1 MSVAQ
6 HLRINVASGGTQDN
20 RLADVFISYARTTQ
34 EQARAVAR
42 ILVSAGFTIW
52 IDDELPSHRAFSNVI
67 EEKLREAKAV
77 IVLWSSDARASR
89 WVPAEAEIAHNKDK
103 LIQISLDGALPPLPF
118 NRLQCEMMPQWIG
131 DASHPSWPKI
141 ISSVAELAGKRA
153 AESDQQPIRLSSTPS
168 AKETMLAVLA
178 FDNVSAD
185 QELDYFCDGVAEEI
199 QRTVARGTDLKV
211 VARTS
216 SFQFRGAE
224 KETGNVARALGVSHL
239 LDGSVRRG
247 GERIRIS
254 AELVDCS
261 SHSSVWSDRFDGT
274 LDDIFELQET
284 IAESVAQAL
293 KVALDPPVAAK
304 PIGPL
309 DYERFLRARAI
320 LSGGDYVFDDSAIR
334 AIPLLEAVTSAR
346 ADFAPAWE
354 LLASA
359 RASELRSGHTSQSY
373 AEGRTAVIEAAE
385 TALSL
390 DPKRSSAFVAL
401 AMLEP
406 WGAYTKREA
415 LLEDALAAQPND
427 TVALTELSNF
437 YWSVGRLRDAFAMAE
452 RAYEL
457 DPMMPS
463 AAVLEAALRAYI
475 GDYQGSVSQHRQLYK
490 RWPDNP
496 GMLHH
501 LLNIAATTGEW
512 DAYDEFIGDIDKF
525 DGWQAADLRAA
536 KAYAEAVR
544 NEDDAVRNH
553 RIERY
558 NEVVEKTGTLPLNV
572 ITGGGVF
579 GRAEQALD
587 IAEKASYDY
596 IFEPEGDRA
605 ALHFPGTM
613 FGPWSTIKNYP
624 RFVNLCARLGLC
636 DYWVSS
642 GIWPD
647 RIDELPYD
655 FKAEV
660 HKTLT
665 T

>member
-1 MSVAQ
+1 MCVSLTAT
-6 HLRINVASGGTQDN
+6 GGN
-20 RLADVFISYARTTQ
+20 LGRLVTDVFISYARSTQ
-34 EQARAVAR
+34 DQARAAAR
-42 ILVSAGFTIW
+42 NLESLGYSVW
-52 IDDELPSHRAFSNVI
+52 IDDALPAHRAFSSVI
-67 EEKLREAKAV
+67 EEKLRESKATL
-77 IVLWSSDARASR
+77 VLWSTDARNSR
-89 WVPAEAEIAHNKDK
+89 WVPAEAELAHNEDK

-118 NRLQCEMMPQWIG
+118 NRLQCELMQGWDGSP
-131 DASHPSWPKI
+131 SHPSWAKI
-141 ISSVAELAGKRA
+141 EASVSQLAGEA
-153 AESDQQPIRLSSTPS
+153 ATPQPSKTGSVRQPTRSGEML
-168 AKETMLAVLA
+168 LAVLA
-178 FDNVSAD
+178 FDNISAD
-185 QELDYFCDGVAEEI
+185 PDLNYFCDGVAEEI
-199 QRTVARGTDLKV
+199 QRTVARGTQLKV

-216 SFQFRGAE
+216 SFQFRGPE
-224 KETGNVARALGVSHL
+224 KETGKVASALGVSHL

-247 GERIRIS
+247 GDRVRIS
-254 AELVDCS
+254 AELVDCTNR
-261 SHSSVWSDRFDGT
+261 SSVWSDRFDGT
-274 LDDIFELQET
+274 LDDVFELQES
-284 IAESVAQAL
+284 IAESVAEAL
-293 KVALDPPVAAK
+293 KVALTPPVAEK
-304 PIGPL
+304 PLGTM

-320 LSGGDYVFDDSAIR
+320 LSGGDYVFDDSALR
-334 AIPLLEAVTSAR
+334 AIPLLEQVTRAR
-346 ADFAPAWE
+346 PDFAPAWE
-354 LLASA
+354 LLANA
-359 RASELRSGHTSQSY
+359 RASELRSGHTSQTY
-373 AEGRTAVIEAAE
+373 AEGRKAVIDAAE

-390 DPKRSSAFVAL
+390 DPKRSGALVAL

-406 WGAYTKREA
+406 WGAYAKRKA
-415 LLEDALAAQPND
+415 LLEEALTAQPND
-427 TVALTELSNF
+427 TTALTELANF

-463 AAVLEAALRAYI
+463 AAVLVAALRAYV

-525 DGWQAADLRAA
+525 DGWQAADLRAT

-544 NEDDAVRNH
+544 NEDDAVRDH

-572 ITGGGVF
+572 ITAGGVF

-624 RFVNLCARLGLC
+624 RFVKLCARLGLC

-655 FKAEV
+655 FKDEV

-665 T
+665 A